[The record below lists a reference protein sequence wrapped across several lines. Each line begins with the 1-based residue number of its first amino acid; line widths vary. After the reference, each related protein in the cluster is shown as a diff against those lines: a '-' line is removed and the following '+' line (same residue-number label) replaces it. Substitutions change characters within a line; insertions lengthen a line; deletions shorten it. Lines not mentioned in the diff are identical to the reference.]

1 MSVEPIGL
9 FTLALGLFGL
19 ALGYASTAMI
29 FVVLTVFGSA
39 AAVIAGSASIPP
51 AHLFLLF
58 LAVATLTNRG
68 RSEIA
73 VKMLGF
79 GKAGFWLACL
89 VVYGAV
95 TAYFLP
101 RLLAGQSWIIPL
113 GISEYP
119 STRGAVPLGP
129 VSSNFTQTI
138 YLIAD
143 LLCFLLIA
151 TVGSTRAGFNALVNG
166 LVAYA
171 AFNVLFALLDL
182 ATSATGTQEL
192 LQFMRNAQYTFH
204 ENDSVNGMKR
214 IVGSFPEASAFAGT
228 TLGALGFTG
237 TLWLCARK
245 NTWTGPLAFASLA
258 LIVMST
264 SSTGLVATP
273 VCLVILYWTA
283 LFRCGVA
290 RGSRHATAF
299 VLVAPAIVV
308 VITLFVILHRDLY
321 QDIRDY
327 VDVLVLNKATSNSAA
342 ERGSWN
348 TYGLQNFW
356 DSSGLGVGLGTAR
369 TSSFPIAVLSN
380 VGVPGAFFFL
390 LFTLSALVRLPG
402 PARTFESDVRL
413 ASRNGCLCLLVG
425 ACVAGPTVDLG
436 LHFFILAG
444 LASCNPAQARLPA
457 PLLSLRGGSGK
468 PADLENAF
476 GPRPPTASPRSG
488 SSSDHV
494 SAATPDRIRH

>member
-1 MSVEPIGL
+1 MSIEPIGI
-9 FTLALGLFGL
+9 FTLALGLVGL
-19 ALGYASTAMI
+19 ALGYTSTAAI
-29 FVVLTVFGSA
+29 FVVLTIFGSA
-39 AAVIAGSASIPP
+39 AAVLAGSANVQP

-58 LAVATLTNRG
+58 LAVATLAKR
-68 RSEIA
+68 RRCEI
-73 VKMLGF
+73 VVRMLGF

-89 VVYGAV
+89 VVYGAA

-101 RLLAGQSWIIPL
+101 RLLAGQSLIIPL
-113 GISEYP
+113 GVSEYP

-143 LLCFLLIA
+143 LLCFLMIA
-151 TVGSTRAGFNALVNG
+151 SVGSTQTGFNALVNG
-166 LVAYA
+166 LIAYA

-182 ATSATGTQEL
+182 TTSATGTQAL

-204 ENDSVNGMKR
+204 ENETINGMKR

-228 TLGALGFTG
+228 SLGALGFTG
-237 TLWLCARK
+237 TLWLSSRK
-245 NTWTGPLAFASLA
+245 AAWTGPISLA
-258 LIVMST
+258 TFLLIVLST
-264 SSTGLVATP
+264 STTGLVATP

-283 LFRCGVA
+283 VFRCGVTQA
-290 RGSRHATAF
+290 SRNATAF
-299 VLVAPAIVV
+299 VLIAPAIMV
-308 VITLFVILHRDLY
+308 VITLFVILHKELY

-327 VDVLVLNKATSNSAA
+327 VDVLVVNKATSTSAA

-380 VGVPGAFFFL
+380 IGVPGALFFL
-390 LFTLSALVRLPG
+390 LFMVSVLIRLPG
-402 PARTFESDVRL
+402 NARTFASDVRL
-413 ASRNGCLCLLVG
+413 AARNGCLCLFVG

-436 LHFFILAG
+436 LQFFILAG
-444 LASCNPAQARLPA
+444 LASCNPAKVRLPA
-457 PLLSLRGGSGK
+457 PVLSLRGGSAKRAGLK
-468 PADLENAF
+468 NML
-476 GPRPPTASPRSG
+476 GPLPPTASPQTG
-488 SSSDHV
+488 APIDH
-494 SAATPDRIRH
+494 P

>member
-1 MSVEPIGL
+1 MSVEPIGI

-29 FVVLTVFGSA
+29 FVVLTIFGSA

-58 LAVATLTNRG
+58 LVVATLASRG
-68 RSEIA
+68 RSKIA

-89 VVYGAV
+89 AVYGAA

-101 RLLAGQSWIIPL
+101 RLLAGQSLIIPL

-119 STRGAVPLGP
+119 TTSGAVPLGP

-138 YLIAD
+138 YLAAD
-143 LLCFLLIA
+143 LICFLMIA
-151 TVGSTRAGFNALVNG
+151 AVGSMRTGFNALVNG

-171 AFNVLFALLDL
+171 ALNVLFALLDL
-182 ATSATGTQEL
+182 TTNATGTEAL
-192 LQFMRNAQYTFH
+192 LAFMRNAQYTFH
-204 ENDSVNGMKR
+204 ENESVNGMKR

-245 NTWTGPLAFASLA
+245 DTWTGPLALASLV
-258 LIVMST
+258 LIVLST
-264 SSTGLVATP
+264 STTGLVATP
-273 VCLVILYWTA
+273 VCLAILYWTA
-283 LFRCGVA
+283 IFRCGVTH
-290 RGSRHATAF
+290 GSRHATAF
-299 VLVAPAIVV
+299 VLLAPAIVV
-308 VITLFVILHRDLY
+308 AITLFVIIHDDLY

-327 VDVLVLNKATSNSAA
+327 VDVLVLNKATSTSAT

-380 VGVPGAFFFL
+380 VGVPGALFFL
-390 LFTLSALVRLPG
+390 LFMLSALVRPPG
-402 PARTFESDVRL
+402 SARTFASDVRL
-413 ASRNGCLCLLVG
+413 ASRNGCLCLFVG

-436 LHFFILAG
+436 LQFFILAG
-444 LASCNPAQARLPA
+444 LASCNPGHARLPV

-468 PADLENAF
+468 PADIKSAF
-476 GPRPPTASPRSG
+476 GQRPATPSPRSENAN
-488 SSSDHV
+488 DE
-494 SAATPDRIRH
+494 AWRP